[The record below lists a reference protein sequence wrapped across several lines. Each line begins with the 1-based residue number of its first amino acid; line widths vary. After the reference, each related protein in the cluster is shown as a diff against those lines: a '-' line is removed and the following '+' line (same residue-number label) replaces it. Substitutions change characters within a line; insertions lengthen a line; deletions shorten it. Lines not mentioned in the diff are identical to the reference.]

1 MIDYYDGQL
10 TDLLPANFKNEPVIQ
25 AYSAALQAGTRLIN
39 KYAQNVYV
47 YCSID
52 TAPEEILDY
61 LAVELRTQYYSEDL
75 DIESK
80 RALIRNTLLWYMT
93 AGTPAAVEELVEIVF
108 GHGEVQEWFEYGGEP
123 YWFKIITDTPLGED
137 NVAYFSEMVKR
148 VKNTRSHLG
157 SISTYR
163 EAELNF
169 YSGIEG
175 HSRYKPPAVIDGYKV
190 NYEIEQAV
198 FTGTETRGSHKPAP
212 IKEDLR

>member
-10 TDLLPANFKNEPVIQ
+10 TDLLPGNVKNDPVIQ
-25 AYSAALQAGTRLIN
+25 AYSAALQCGTRLIYH
-39 KYAQNVYV
+39 YAQTVYI

-75 DIESK
+75 DIETK
-80 RALIRNTLLWYMT
+80 RSLVRNTLLWYMT

-108 GHGEVQEWFEYGGEP
+108 GYGEVQEWFEYDGEP
-123 YWFKIITDTPLGED
+123 YWFKIVTDTPLGED

-157 SISTYR
+157 SISVHR
-163 EAELNF
+163 EADLDF
-169 YSGIEG
+169 YAGVGG
-175 HSRYKPPAVIDGYKV
+175 HSSYHPAAVRDGYKV
-190 NYEIEQAV
+190 
-198 FTGTETRGSHKPAP
+198 TEETDQTINVGMASMSKYKS
-212 IKEDLR
+212 IVKEE